1 MIYDLII
8 IGGGPAGITAGI
20 YAARKKLN
28 TLLITKEWGGQIV
41 KAGDIQNWPGEKS
54 ISGTDLMKKMMEHLK
69 NFEIE
74 TKEDREVIN
83 LEKKEENFVVR
94 DDKDKEYEAKTVI
107 IATGKIPRALDIPGE
122 EKFKGKGVSICS
134 TCDAPMFKDKEVAV
148 VGGGNAGFDAALD
161 LTKYAKKI
169 YILEFLEEMRGD
181 QVTKEKLKKTGKVEF
196 YTNVAVKEIKGK
208 EPAPYRAEGSGSGFV
223 ESLIYENR
231 DTGEDKELKIQG
243 VFIAIGM
250 MAKAGFAEGLVE
262 FDKIGEIK
270 IDKENNTKTKGLFA
284 AGDITDVKYEQIVIA
299 CGEGS
304 KAALAVYDYLKEK

>member
-1 MIYDLII
+1 MLFDLAI

-20 YAARKKLN
+20 YAARKKLK
-28 TLLITKEWGGQIV
+28 TLLLTKEWGGQIV
-41 KAGDIQNWPGEKS
+41 ETSEIQNWPGEKS
-54 ISGTDLMKKMMEHLK
+54 ISGIDLVNKMVEHLK
-69 NFEIE
+69 IFDLE
-74 TKEDREVIN
+74 TKESREVID
-83 LEKKEENFVVR
+83 LEKKGKNFIVR
-94 DDKDKEYEAKTVI
+94 DDKNQEYEAKTVI
-107 IATGKIPRALDIPGE
+107 IATGKIPRVLDIPGE
-122 EKFKGKGVSICS
+122 EKFKGKGVSFCS

-148 VGGGNAGFDAALD
+148 IGGGNAGFDAAFD

-169 YILEFLEEMRGD
+169 YVLEFLEKMKGD
-181 QVTKEKLKKTGKVEF
+181 PVTKEKLKKTNKVEF
-196 YTNVAVKEIKGK
+196 FTNVAVKKINGNN
-208 EPAPYRAEGSGSGFV
+208 FV

-231 DTGEDKELKIQG
+231 DTVKDKELKIQG

-250 MAKAGFAEGLVE
+250 KAKAGFAENLVE

-304 KAALAVYDYLKEK
+304 KAALSVYDYLRD